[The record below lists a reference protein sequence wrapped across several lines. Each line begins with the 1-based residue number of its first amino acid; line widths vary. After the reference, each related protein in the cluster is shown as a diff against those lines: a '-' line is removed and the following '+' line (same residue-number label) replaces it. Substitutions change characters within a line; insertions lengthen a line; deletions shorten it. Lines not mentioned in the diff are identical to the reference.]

1 MEIGKQIQKIRKENN
16 LSQEQFGKRFHVTRQ
31 TVSNWENE
39 KSYPDLQ
46 TLISISDGFDV
57 SLDKLL
63 KDTPK
68 MVEDFDSAVAGR
80 RRTKR
85 TIIILVTLIVLTLI
99 FGFIQFWIRL
109 EYAYQPT
116 AYEKRNRTETAA
128 RMYVNLQNQTPSS
141 AIVYT
146 YDKQEYDSFSERKRE
161 RIFDKVNGNMEGDIP
176 ALRFDQGETIVRFI
190 LQDASSH
197 NLIPKE
203 NPKIRIY
210 REAANLNEVQEKFST
225 YESQLLKDEDGY
237 YYDFANVKFI
247 DSDEYP
253 TIYMEIEYAYD
264 EEAEEKAT
272 SVTALCLIKE

>member
-46 TLISISDGFDV
+46 TLISISDGFHL
-57 SLDKLL
+57 SLDELL

-80 RRTKR
+80 KRTKR
-85 TIIILVTLIVLTLI
+85 TIIVLVALIVLTPILW
-99 FGFIQFWIRL
+99 FIQFWIRL

-128 RMYVNLQNQTPSS
+128 RMYVNLQNQTPSD

-146 YDKQEYDSFSERKRE
+146 YDKQQYDSFSERKRE
-161 RIFDKVNGNMEGDIP
+161 KVFDKVNGNMEGDIP

-197 NLIPKE
+197 NHIPKE

-210 REAANLNEVQEKFST
+210 REAANWNEVQEKFST
-225 YESQLLKDEDGY
+225 YESQLMKDKDGY
-237 YYDFANVKFI
+237 YYDFANVEFI
-247 DSDEYP
+247 DSNEYP

-272 SVTALCLIKE
+272 SVTALCLIR

>member
-46 TLISISDGFDV
+46 TLISISDGFDI

-80 RRTKR
+80 RRIKR
-85 TIIILVTLIVLTLI
+85 TIIVLVALIILTHI
-99 FGFIQFWIRL
+99 FWFAQFWIRL
-109 EYAYQPT
+109 EYAYQLT
-116 AYEKRNRTETAA
+116 EHEKRNITKTAA
-128 RMYVNLQNQTPSS
+128 QMYVNLPNQTPSD

-225 YESQLLKDEDGY
+225 YESQLMKDEDGY
-237 YYDFANVKFI
+237 YYDFANVEFI
-247 DSDEYP
+247 DSNEYP
-253 TIYMEIEYAYD
+253 TIYMEIEYAYA
-264 EEAEEKAT
+264 EKAEEKAT
-272 SVTALCLIKE
+272 SVTALCLIR